1 MVAGRDTMKALLLLA
16 TMTLTACHLPNP
28 YDTSPYPRTPAPTP
42 PSGEPPQVPAPPPAE
57 PQPAPETPVET
68 EPQRPVRE
76 YQLSAASK
84 ALVTQAH
91 SQAASGDVTTAAA
104 TIERALRIEP
114 SNPLL
119 WIELG
124 RLREREGSYA
134 QAESLGRK
142 ALSLATGDARVQSQ
156 AWQLIADA
164 LRSRGKAVEA
174 READLRAQELSP
186 R

>member
-1 MVAGRDTMKALLLLA
+1 MKAFPLLLVTIALC
-16 TMTLTACHLPNP
+16 ACQLPNP
-28 YDTSPYPRTPAPTP
+28 YDTSPLPPRPSPT
-42 PSGEPPQVPAPPPAE
+42 GEPPQLPVPPTAETPQSQEIPAPA
-57 PQPAPETPVET
+57 

-84 ALVTQAH
+84 ALVTQAQT
-91 SQAASGDVTTAAA
+91 QAASGDVSTAAA

-142 ALSLATGDARVQSQ
+142 ALSLATGDARAQSS

-164 LRSRGKAVEA
+164 LRSRGKAAEA